1 MKSMTKF
8 MLVFALTASGVAI
21 AQPASD
27 GGAHGSNHAHSAP
40 ASVATHTTSG
50 IVKKVDP
57 AKGIIS
63 FAHDPIPAL
72 GWPAMTM
79 NFSVKD
85 KALFSK
91 LVISK
96 RVNIEFQ
103 QQGSDN
109 VVTAVK

>member
-1 MKSMTKF
+1 MKTMTKF
-8 MLVFALTASGVAI
+8 MLVFALTASSAAI
-21 AQPASD
+21 AQPANT
-27 GGAHGSNHAHSAP
+27 GGMHGGDHAHAAP
-40 ASVATHTTSG
+40 ASVATHTASG
-50 IVKKVDP
+50 TVKKADP
-57 AKGIIS
+57 TKGVIS
-63 FAHDPIPAL
+63 FAHDPIPTL

-91 LVISK
+91 LAVGK

>member
-1 MKSMTKF
+1 MKTMTKF
-8 MLVFALTASGVAI
+8 MLVFALATSGAAM
-21 AQPASD
+21 AQPANT
-27 GGAHGSNHAHSAP
+27 GGMHGGDHAHAAP
-40 ASVATHTTSG
+40 ASFATHTTSG
-50 IVKKVDP
+50 TVKKVDP

-79 NFSVKD
+79 NFSVKN

-91 LVISK
+91 LVVGK
-96 RVNIEFQ
+96 RVNVEFQ

-109 VVTAVK
+109 VVIAVK